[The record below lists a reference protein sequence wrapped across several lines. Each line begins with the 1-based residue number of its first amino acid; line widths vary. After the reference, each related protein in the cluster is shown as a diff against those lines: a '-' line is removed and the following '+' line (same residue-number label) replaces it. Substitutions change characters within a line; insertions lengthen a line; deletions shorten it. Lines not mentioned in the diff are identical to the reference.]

1 MNTSKTIPIAA
12 VMAASMAFHIAAG
25 AAECTDG
32 TCPPPAGEEAT
43 YTVIS
48 PVPESAVE
56 PIKSAPRLKSLDGK
70 TIALV
75 GGSFMA
81 NVTHPELKRLILAE
95 WPTAKVYV
103 LGEIGSAGPD
113 PRPGVVRREKDEF
126 QRKLKDFKVDAV
138 VSGNGG
144 CGLCTPKETGSCIA
158 AEVLGI
164 PSVMIAA
171 PGFVRQAKSAAASA
185 GLAELRVAE
194 YPGAFAS
201 HTREEL
207 LANTRKVLWPQVK
220 AGLMEAKEIRRPATD
235 NRMPAVDCRL
245 SGTLAEI
252 QRIFL
257 DSGWTDGLPVVPP
270 TERAVSEFLRFTDLP
285 PNHSLG
291 AIPPAQ
297 RGVTVRHV
305 AANGVMAGC
314 PPEFMPLLL
323 AFVEAMKDGDFR
335 RTLASTHAWTPY
347 CWLNGPVAR
356 QLGFDCGQ
364 GEVNEPKNAQL
375 GRFINLALLNLGGYR
390 VKENRMGTFGY
401 LMPWCLVE
409 DEAAALK
416 VGWKP
421 YQMQRGYSI
430 DDSTLTA
437 ASSINWGNN
446 LVPATSDGE
455 RITDMMAWDAVEKSQ
470 MAVASGMP
478 CTYRTFLVTEGV
490 ARDLAKTHSTK
501 DALCSALEKAA
512 RIPLGCRAFAN
523 YWGNPGSAFDPEKYS
538 LRYHERRIGRT
549 ENADETVTPPWL
561 GWTGMERM
569 ETVPAMAPGKSAFIV
584 TGDSSRNKVLTV
596 PGGGFATI
604 KIALPKAWDAL
615 MAERGYKPLADFR
628 LSTDLKPDVPQAT
641 YRSRPRFMGPD
652 GSWDGRRGGGSG
664 AEGAWNRRDAPGNGR
679 VPRGPTSTFQRHPRF
694 RRYRENAPQD
704 VRQP

>member
-1 MNTSKTIPIAA
+1 MKTTIGIAA
-12 VMAASMAFHIAAG
+12 AIIAVHTMAT
-25 AAECTDG
+25 ECKDG
-32 TCPPPAGEEAT
+32 VCPLPDGGGAT
-43 YTVIS
+43 YTVLS

-56 PIKSAPRLKSLDGK
+56 PIAPATRLKSLDGK

-81 NVTHPELKRLILAE
+81 NVTHPELKRLILSE
-95 WPTAKVYV
+95 YPKAKVY
-103 LGEIGSAGPD
+103 LLSEIGSAGPY

-126 QRKLKDFKVDAV
+126 QRKLKEFKIDAV
-138 VSGNGG
+138 ISGNGG

-171 PGFVRQAKSAAASA
+171 PGFVKQAKSAAASA
-185 GLAELRVAE
+185 GLSELRVAE

-207 LANTRKVLWPQVK
+207 LSNTRKTLWPQVK
-220 AGLMEAKEIRRPATD
+220 AGLTEGARSRATVDAQERIPPA
-235 NRMPAVDCRL
+235 L

-270 TERAVSEFLRFTDLP
+270 TEQAVAEFLRFTDLP
-285 PNHSLG
+285 PDRSLG

-297 RGVTVRHV
+297 RDVTVRHV
-305 AANGVMAGC
+305 AVNGVMAGC

-364 GEVNEPKNAQL
+364 GEICEPKNAVL

-416 VGWKP
+416 IGWKP
-421 YQMQRGYSI
+421 YHMQRGYSV

-446 LVPATSDGE
+446 LVPASSDGE
-455 RITDMMAWDAVEKSQ
+455 RIKDMMAWDAVEKSQ

-478 CTYRTFLVTEGV
+478 CTYRAFFVTEGV
-490 ARDLAKTHSTK
+490 ARDLAKTYPTK
-501 DALCSALEKAA
+501 DTLCRALEDAA
-512 RIPLGCRAFAN
+512 RIPLGARAFAN
-523 YWGNPGSAFDPEKYS
+523 YWGNPGSAFDPE
-538 LRYHERRIGRT
+538 RYPLFRHEERI
-549 ENADETVTPPWL
+549 ADKEGAATTQTPPWL
-561 GWTGMERM
+561 AWTGASKM
-569 ETVPAMAPGKSAFIV
+569 ETVPAMAPGKSAFVV
-584 TGDSSRNKVLTV
+584 TGDPSRNKSLCV

-615 MAERGYKPLADFR
+615 MAERGYKPLSECRLATNLTPDTPPPAFRDPSRRRPPSHAGARGDFDR
-628 LSTDLKPDVPQAT
+628 GDSG
-641 YRSRPRFMGPD
+641 RGNFPR
-652 GSWDGRRGGGSG
+652 RR
-664 AEGAWNRRDAPGNGR
+664 
-679 VPRGPTSTFQRHPRF
+679 RF
-694 RRYRENAPQD
+694 R
-704 VRQP
+704 

>member
-1 MNTSKTIPIAA
+1 MKTTIGIAA
-12 VMAASMAFHIAAG
+12 AIIAVHTMAT
-25 AAECTDG
+25 ECKDG
-32 TCPPPAGEEAT
+32 VCPLPDGGGAT
-43 YTVIS
+43 YTVLS

-56 PIKSAPRLKSLDGK
+56 PIAPATRLKSLDGK

-81 NVTHPELKRLILAE
+81 NVTHPELKRLILSE
-95 WPTAKVYV
+95 YPKAKVY
-103 LGEIGSAGPD
+103 LLSEIGSAGPY

-126 QRKLKDFKVDAV
+126 QRKLKEFKIDAV
-138 VSGNGG
+138 ISGNGG

-171 PGFVRQAKSAAASA
+171 PGFVKQAKSAANSA

-207 LANTRKVLWPQVK
+207 LSNTRKTLWPQVK
-220 AGLMEAKEIRRPATD
+220 AGLTEGARSRATVDAQERIPPA
-235 NRMPAVDCRL
+235 L

-270 TERAVSEFLRFTDLP
+270 TEQAVAEFLRFTDLP
-285 PNHSLG
+285 PDRSLG

-297 RGVTVRHV
+297 RDVTVRHV
-305 AANGVMAGC
+305 AVNGVMAGC

-364 GEVNEPKNAQL
+364 GEICEPKNAVL

-416 VGWKP
+416 IGWKP
-421 YQMQRGYSI
+421 YHMQRGYSV

-446 LVPATSDGE
+446 LVPASSDGE
-455 RITDMMAWDAVEKSQ
+455 RIKDMMAWDAVEKSQ

-478 CTYRTFLVTEGV
+478 CTYRAFFVTEGV
-490 ARDLAKTHSTK
+490 ARDLAKTYPTK
-501 DALCSALEKAA
+501 DTLCRALEDAA
-512 RIPLGCRAFAN
+512 RIPLGARAFAN
-523 YWGNPGSAFDPEKYS
+523 YWGNPGSAFDPE
-538 LRYHERRIGRT
+538 RYPLFRHEERI
-549 ENADETVTPPWL
+549 ADKEGAATTQTPPWL
-561 GWTGMERM
+561 AWTGASKM
-569 ETVPAMAPGKSAFIV
+569 ETVPAMAPGKSAFVV
-584 TGDSSRNKVLTV
+584 TGDPSRNKSLCV

-615 MAERGYKPLADFR
+615 MAERGYKPLSECRLATNLTPDTPPPAFRDPSRRRPPSHAGARGDFDR
-628 LSTDLKPDVPQAT
+628 GDSG
-641 YRSRPRFMGPD
+641 RGNFPR
-652 GSWDGRRGGGSG
+652 RR
-664 AEGAWNRRDAPGNGR
+664 
-679 VPRGPTSTFQRHPRF
+679 RF
-694 RRYRENAPQD
+694 R
-704 VRQP
+704 